1 MLRKSSRILILKT
14 FVNTRNCLAV
24 TAMVRAILNAVHAQ
38 TGLVTYYGQGP
49 VEFAELRQYD
59 WEQFKF
65 HFMGDG
71 LGLFYSDSKWK
82 TLHGGKCSG
91 TLIGGY
97 TSIFAMLQ
105 GSKFFRYDDNRKYLL
120 FLEDHVKLQK
130 PAAIASHGIH

>member
-1 MLRKSSRILILKT
+1 
-14 FVNTRNCLAV
+14 
-24 TAMVRAILNAVHAQ
+24 MVRAILNAVHAQ

-82 TLHGGKCSG
+82 TIHGGKCSG

-105 GSKFFRYDDNRKYLL
+105 GSKYFR
-120 FLEDHVKLQK
+120 
-130 PAAIASHGIH
+130 